1 VLFPATP
8 AAIKKEDAMPRKLLS
23 EQEVTAIWQA
33 YAQHRANALRD
44 RLVEHYLDLGLV
56 RRAAKRMARTLPCQ
70 VDPDELLSAGAFGL
84 LAAVERFEPTRGIK
98 FTTFARQPISGA
110 MVDYLREIDHL
121 SRVARS
127 QANQLSN
134 TTESLKMNLGR
145 PPGEEEIRRHLGVS
159 EETLLRMGQ
168 TSRQGINLSLQ
179 HRYRNRRDGD
189 SFATIETLSV
199 DDGFNSMRLAM
210 KHDVREWI
218 VQGLSRRHRLIVVL
232 YYYEG
237 MSMREIGDTLG
248 MSESRVSQLHA
259 TIITRLQRR
268 LRDRDQEFIALSA

>member
-1 VLFPATP
+1 
-8 AAIKKEDAMPRKLLS
+8 
-23 EQEVTAIWQA
+23 
-33 YAQHRANALRD
+33 
-44 RLVEHYLDLGLV
+44 
-56 RRAAKRMARTLPCQ
+56 
-70 VDPDELLSAGAFGL
+70 
-84 LAAVERFEPTRGIK
+84 
-98 FTTFARQPISGA
+98 
-110 MVDYLREIDHL
+110 
-121 SRVARS
+121 
-127 QANQLSN
+127 
-134 TTESLKMNLGR
+134 
-145 PPGEEEIRRHLGVS
+145 VS

-232 YYYEG
+232 YYYED

-248 MSESRVSQLHA
+248 DERIARQPAPRHDHHPPAASSAGSGSGIHRALCVA
-259 TIITRLQRR
+259 RARLP
-268 LRDRDQEFIALSA
+268 SAIFDVIGRAAARGHNGSDL